1 RIKASR
7 PELSILNPSFTRQT
21 LLDTSTHQ
29 PVIASLPD
37 TQARRIPGNRGI
49 WVGIFCVLV
58 EFTVLFSVYFI
69 AKAHHPD
76 AFRAGPDRLLTTAGV
91 AITLLLLASGYCM
104 VKAIEVI
111 RVNRHRA
118 AALWVL
124 AAIVLGLGYPAV
136 KFFEIN
142 YYIADGIVGRAG
154 IFYGTYYY
162 LTLNHLVHVGWGLM
176 GLIFVAMRSA
186 MGKYNAGNY
195 SGLEAAAMYWHTTDI
210 LWLVIFQLFY
220 VLR

>member
-1 RIKASR
+1 MDSSSDLPATTDT
-7 PELSILNPSFTRQT
+7 F
-21 LLDTSTHQ
+21 DTS
-29 PVIASLPD
+29 
-37 TQARRIPGNRGI
+37 ARRIPGNRGI

-69 AKAHHPD
+69 ARAHHPD
-76 AFRAGPDRLLTTAGV
+76 AFSAGPDRLLTRAGV
-91 AITLLLLASGYCM
+91 LITLLLLASGYCM
-104 VKAIEVI
+104 VKALQVI
-111 RVNRHRA
+111 RSNRHHA

-124 AAIVLGLGYPAV
+124 AAIVLGLGYPLV
-136 KFFEIN
+136 KYFEIN
-142 YYIADGIVGRAG
+142 SYMAAGIVGRAG

-176 GLIFVAMRSA
+176 GLAFVAVRSA
-186 MGKYNAGNY
+186 QGRYSASHY